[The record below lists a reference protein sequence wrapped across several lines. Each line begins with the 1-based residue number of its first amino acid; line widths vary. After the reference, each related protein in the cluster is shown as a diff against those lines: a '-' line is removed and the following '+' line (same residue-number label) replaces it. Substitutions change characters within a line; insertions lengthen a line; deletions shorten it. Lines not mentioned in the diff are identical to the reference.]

1 MLVNEIH
8 GLFTIN
14 HLLFVGLSL
23 ILVGLL
29 IFLSLKLNNYQIKK
43 QIKIIG
49 LIIILLEIIKI
60 TYMIID
66 KRSPNDY
73 VPLYY
78 CSLLIYF
85 LFLLYFKNE
94 KIESVGYSL
103 IMYYGLVPAIV
114 FIFYPITAINF
125 HPLISFDSLH
135 SLIYHSL
142 MLYLSLIIMIKKVS
156 LVNFK
161 DIKFYLISTLS
172 LCLIAYLVNAKFD
185 TFFMYINKAPFD
197 NPILVLLESIV
208 GVFYPIVVALFQTL
222 GSFIVSYVLYK
233 IIQKRM

>member
-1 MLVNEIH
+1 
-8 GLFTIN
+8 
-14 HLLFVGLSL
+14 
-23 ILVGLL
+23 
-29 IFLSLKLNNYQIKK
+29 
-43 QIKIIG
+43 
-49 LIIILLEIIKI
+49 
-60 TYMIID
+60 
-66 KRSPNDY
+66 
-73 VPLYY
+73 
-78 CSLLIYF
+78 
-85 LFLLYFKNE
+85 
-94 KIESVGYSL
+94 
-103 IMYYGLVPAIV
+103 
-114 FIFYPITAINF
+114 
-125 HPLISFDSLH
+125 
-135 SLIYHSL
+135 
-142 MLYLSLIIMIKKVS
+142 MIKKVS